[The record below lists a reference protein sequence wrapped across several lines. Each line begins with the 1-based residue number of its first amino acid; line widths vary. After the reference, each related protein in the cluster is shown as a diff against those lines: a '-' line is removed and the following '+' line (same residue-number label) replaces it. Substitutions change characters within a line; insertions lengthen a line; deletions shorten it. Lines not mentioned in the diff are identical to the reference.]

1 MTTGLSSVVDLERLG
16 AVATRIAAAAPERTI
31 PTGSLHRVG
40 AAHRTCDDAGL
51 SLFGFWGGGIHS
63 GWPPASTGLFSQQL
77 LEAAALSEAASRG
90 DLGVAPDGFRW
101 RGDGHPY
108 SFETQT
114 GPRWLAGGN
123 GASGGLFCC
132 GGTDMTSKSRA
143 GSIFRRCRTRFFSA
157 SPGSVETGHSPRT
170 DRNCRCVSACK
181 RRSADRAERL
191 G

>member
-1 MTTGLSSVVDLERLG
+1 MILICSLFHCCFFFFFFNDTATTEIY
-16 AVATRIAAAAPERTI
+16 T
-31 PTGSLHRVG
+31 
-40 AAHRTCDDAGL
+40 L
-51 SLFGFWGGGIHS
+51 SLYDALPI
-63 GWPPASTGLFSQQL
+63 WPL
-77 LEAAALSEAASRG
+77 
-90 DLGVAPDGFRW
+90 
-101 RGDGHPY
+101 
-108 SFETQT
+108 
-114 GPRWLAGGN
+114 WLAGGN

-170 DRNCRCVSACK
+170 DRNCRCVSACSELVSLVK